1 MLRRARLGK
10 HDTRSSRA
18 RILLDYFGPT
28 LVWACDITHDQS
40 LPSEKKY
47 SYMLT
52 LKSQISTA
60 LSLTQAKSVAD
71 EGHQQTSFTD
81 FWKKTKKIII
91 NQRRSHTVW
100 RKTRMQSSS
109 RRPSTLN
116 LFQFQTHCRRDKGH
130 DRLWLV
136 LMPKSNAPVSTAT
149 QKSIG

>member
-18 RILLDYFGPT
+18 RFLLDYFGPT
-28 LVWACDITHDQS
+28 TDITHDQS
-40 LPSEKKY
+40 LPSEKKD

-81 FWKKTKKIII
+81 F
-91 NQRRSHTVW
+91 
-100 RKTRMQSSS
+100 
-109 RRPSTLN
+109 
-116 LFQFQTHCRRDKGH
+116 
-130 DRLWLV
+130 
-136 LMPKSNAPVSTAT
+136 
-149 QKSIG
+149 

>member
-18 RILLDYFGPT
+18 HFLLDYFGPT

-40 LPSEKKY
+40 LPSEKKD

-81 FWKKTKKIII
+81 FWKKKTKK
-91 NQRRSHTVW
+91 
-100 RKTRMQSSS
+100 
-109 RRPSTLN
+109 
-116 LFQFQTHCRRDKGH
+116 
-130 DRLWLV
+130 
-136 LMPKSNAPVSTAT
+136 
-149 QKSIG
+149 